1 MATWNTMSLQSSFRL
16 YISSLVIRL
25 ALVLISVISPYD
37 GVLVALYAAGHET
50 CLYDGVHI
58 FMGNPSG
65 YHGIEVDVLY
75 GQRLNGVLIAVFCG
89 FQETAAF
96 FGGLTGVLCLFSV
109 LLTGSSTLP

>member
-1 MATWNTMSLQSSFRL
+1 MEYHIVAVQLQVIYFFLGNPVGAVADFRDF
-16 YISSLVIRL
+16 
-25 ALVLISVISPYD
+25 PYD

-96 FGGLTGVLCLFSV
+96 FGGLTGVLCLEPPN
-109 LLTGSSTLP
+109 GSTVSAKPDS

>member
-1 MATWNTMSLQSSFRL
+1 MEYHVVAVQLQVIYFFLGNPVGAGADFRDFT
-16 YISSLVIRL
+16 
-25 ALVLISVISPYD
+25 YD

-96 FGGLTGVLCLFSV
+96 FGGLTGVLCLLGRGLPS
-109 LLTGSSTLP
+109 GDRKSTR